1 MTAAITNS
9 VVLMT
14 GEKCKNN

>member
-14 GEKCKNN
+14 GGTCKNN